1 MANTYVDYTAVAAQT
16 DYNFSFEYLRDEHV
30 KVKVNGS
37 EVTNFTIVTSPVQLI
52 RFDTA
57 PVAGAAIKI
66 YRDSR
71 GDFSPLVDFVDGS
84 ILTENELDESY
95 KHNLFIG
102 QEASEG
108 QGGEQLTKKGL
119 EHYDAEGNKII
130 NLFAPSDA
138 TDAANKAYV
147 DQTIDNAIALGGSPA
162 IVSLGGYDVTATGST
177 TARSLEDRFGDY
189 INVLYYGVKNDGT
202 DHTTGD
208 DNATRIQSIINT
220 KKSVYFPK
228 GEYKISTALNLDSVT
243 IYGEGMDSTI
253 IKPYDCKALIIDG
266 TGLVGGYA
274 NYVTVRDLTIEC
286 DNITNAQTEAVL
298 IKDSYRINFERVKI
312 WQIPIGSGVDVGV
325 RLSGKCLFNCFNNL
339 AIVGNGSAGSFTNS
353 CLYLNTT
360 SDGQSKP
367 TFFNLDAENA
377 TTAVYIDSDAS
388 TDVYNI
394 YVERTNKGVYIKSS
408 PTSSHPVDVNFMG
421 GTMIIPYAGSS
432 GFSFDGTFSNEES
445 YNISNIQFGS
455 PDKLTRNLAFVEN
468 VSFTWTNKSKISLT
482 NINWDW
488 ISYSRIL
495 ENAIAFYPNHPTATK
510 ELQNYKSIIQKT
522 GIPDLTATDIF
533 KLDGL
538 NTGGVGAGK
547 SGVFVTVKAFL
558 DFNGYGKALEHSVF
572 VIQDRSDQ
580 NAFICDKQVLASTVH
595 NDVVSNFSVTSL
607 EVSAIE
613 DTDNIRF
620 QVTVDFNTTVLTTV
634 NPVFEVEVIGECDFT
649 KL

>member
-1 MANTYVDYTAVAAQT
+1 MSNTQLRLRRGNTA
-16 DYNFSFEYLRDEHV
+16 EHA
-30 KVKVNGS
+30 
-37 EVTNFTIVTSPVQLI
+37 NFTGAQGELTV
-52 RFDTA
+52 DTDKNA
-57 PVAGAAIKI
+57 LVLHDGA
-66 YRDSR
+66 
-71 GDFSPLVDFVDGS
+71 
-84 ILTENELDESY
+84 T
-95 KHNLFIG
+95 
-102 QEASEG
+102 
-108 QGGEQLTKKGL
+108 QGGK
-119 EHYDAEGNKII
+119 
-130 NLFAPSDA
+130 
-138 TDAANKAYV
+138 V
-147 DQTIDNAIALGGSPA
+147 IDEFSGSNE
-162 IVSLGGYDVTATGST
+162 VTATGST
-177 TARSLEDRFGDY
+177 TARSLSDRFTDVV
-189 INVLYYGVKNDGT
+189 NVLDYGVKNDGT

-208 DNATRIQSIINT
+208 DNATRIQSIIDT

-298 IKDSYRINFERVKI
+298 IKDSYRINFERIKV

-325 RLSGKCLFNCFNNL
+325 RLSGRCLFNCFNNL
-339 AIVGNGSAGSFTNS
+339 SIVGNGSGGSFTNS
-353 CLYLNTT
+353 CLYLNTS

-408 PTSSHPVDVNFMG
+408 PTSSYPVDVNFMG
-421 GTMIIPYAGSS
+421 GTMIIPYAGSR

-455 PDKLTRNLAFVEN
+455 SDKLTRNLAFVEN
-468 VSFTWTNKSKISLT
+468 VSFIWNNKSKISLT

-488 ISYSRIL
+488 IRYSRAL
-495 ENAIAFYPNHPTATK
+495 ENAIAFYPDHPTSTK
-510 ELQNYKSIIQKT
+510 ELQNYKSIIRKT

-538 NTGGVGAGK
+538 NAGGAGGGN

-558 DFNGYGKALEHSVF
+558 DFNGYGKALEQSVF

-595 NDVVSNFSVTSL
+595 NDVASNFSVQSL

-620 QVTVDFNTTVLTTV
+620 QVTIDFNTAVLTTV